1 MLIEMWSPAFKK
13 EGEIREP
20 IKFHLGLNVVMGMD
34 NADNS
39 IGKSSTLL
47 AIDFIFGGTSY
58 LKSVAVKKVGDHPIY
73 FSFKFDKTYYFSRDT
88 ENSEKIIEYKNGYDV
103 IDKTH
108 TKDDYM
114 DFLKDKYD
122 LNNKG
127 LSFRLGVSGF
137 FRIAGKSNQD
147 LDYPLKVYSSQS
159 SEGALTTLIQL
170 FDYYDDIEIYREKL
184 TESKNKLK
192 AFKEARKY
200 NFISN
205 LIGGQKQFELNAAR
219 IKELEYQ
226 LSQLQEDEENL
237 RINSQDLENSKQ
249 KIKLKNQK
257 LELEKLML
265 DKQRRLKLL
274 DISLEY
280 GLYPTEADVSSLQ
293 EFFPSVEVKKIFE
306 IEKYH
311 KKLAKILDSE
321 FSNEK
326 EQLTHELKQIED
338 VLQNTNI
345 QLSEIGASTHLS
357 ADFLDKYTE
366 LTSTINALKEQN
378 KAYLDEN
385 KLNKIKLDADKDLK
399 RSIEEILVEL
409 QSIINAKMREFND
422 VLYPDVRKSP
432 QITLK
437 AYNSYSFHTPD
448 DDGTGTKFKGVLV
461 LDLAILYL
469 TNLPILA
476 HDSLLF
482 KNISDQAIAGLVKLY
497 TQTAKLGKQVFIA
510 IDKTASY
517 GSETEKVLK
526 DNTVLRLSD
535 NGNELFGISWSKGAN
550 ENES

>member
-13 EGEIREP
+13 EGKIREP
-20 IKFHLGLNVVMGMD
+20 IKFHLGLNVIMGMD

-47 AIDFIFGGTSY
+47 AIDFIFGGNSY
-58 LKSVAVKKVGDHPIY
+58 LKSVAVKKIGNHKIF
-73 FSFKFDKTYYFSRDT
+73 FSFKFNNSYYFSRDT
-88 ENSEKIIEYKNGYDV
+88 ANSDTVIEYKKGY
-103 IDKTH
+103 IDIIRT
-108 TKDDYM
+108 YSM
-114 DFLKDKYD
+114 DEFINFLKDNYN
-122 LNNKG
+122 LNNNG
-127 LSFRLGVSGF
+127 LSFRLGLSGF

-147 LDYPLKVYSSQS
+147 LDYPLKVYNSQS
-159 SEGALTTLIQL
+159 SESSLTTLIQL
-170 FDYYDDIEIYREKL
+170 FNYYDDIAIYQERL

-205 LIGGQKQFELNAAR
+205 LIGGQKQFELNATR

-226 LSQLQEDEENL
+226 LSQLQENEENL
-237 RINSQDLENSKQ
+237 NIDSQDVENSKQ
-249 KIKLKNQK
+249 KIRLKNQK

-265 DKQRRLKLL
+265 DRQRRLKLL

-280 GLYPTEADVSSLQ
+280 GLYPTEADISSLQ
-293 EFFPSVEVKKIFE
+293 EFLPSVEVKKIYE

-326 EQLTHELKQIED
+326 EQLHQELKQIEE
-338 VLQNTNI
+338 VLQETNLQI
-345 QLSEIGASTHLS
+345 SEIGASTHLS
-357 ADFLDKYTE
+357 ADFLEKYTE
-366 LTSTINALKEQN
+366 ITSTINALKEQN
-378 KAYLDEN
+378 KAYIDEN
-385 KLNKIKLDADKDLK
+385 KLNKIKLDADKELK
-399 RSIEEILVEL
+399 RSIEEILIDL
-409 QSIINAKMREFND
+409 QNIINTKMREFNN
-422 VLYPDVRKSP
+422 VLYPDIRKSP
-432 QITLK
+432 QITLR

-469 TNLPILA
+469 TNLPVLA

-482 KNISDQAIAGLVKLY
+482 KNISDQAITGLIKLY
-497 TQTAKLGKQVFIA
+497 TQTANLNKQVFIA

-517 GSETEKVLK
+517 GSETENVLK
-526 DNTVLRLSD
+526 ENTVLRLSD

>member
-13 EGEIREP
+13 QVEIRNP
-20 IKFHLGLNVVMGMD
+20 IKFQLGLNVIMGMD

-39 IGKSSTLL
+39 IGKSSALL
-47 AIDFIFGGTSY
+47 AIDFIFGGDSY
-58 LKSVAVKKVGDHPIY
+58 LKSVAVKKVGNHKIF

-88 ENSEKIIEYKNGYDV
+88 EQPNTIVEYKNGYED
-103 IDKTH
+103 I
-108 TKDDYM
+108 TKSYIM
-114 DFLKDKYD
+114 EEYIGFLKDKYN
-122 LNNKG
+122 LTNNG

-137 FRIAGKSNQD
+137 FRIAGKSNHD
-147 LDYPLKVYSSQS
+147 LDYPLKVFNAQS
-159 SEGALTTLIQL
+159 SESSLTTLIQL
-170 FDYYDDIEIYREKL
+170 FDYYNQIESYQLRLKD
-184 TESKNKLK
+184 SKDKLK

-205 LIGGQKQFELNAAR
+205 LIGGQKQFEANALK
-219 IKELEYQ
+219 IQELEYQ
-226 LSQLQEDEENL
+226 LSQLKEDENL
-237 RINSQDLENSKQ
+237 NIDTQDVEKSKQ
-249 KIKLKNQK
+249 KIQLKNK
-257 LELEKLML
+257 KIELEKLL
-265 DKQRRLKLL
+265 LEKQHRLKLL

-280 GLYPTEADVSSLQ
+280 GLYPTEADISSLQ
-293 EFFPSVEVKKIFE
+293 KFFPSVEVKKIYE
-306 IEKYH
+306 VEKYH

-326 EQLTHELKQIED
+326 VQLNQELENIEEN
-338 VLQNTNI
+338 LREINLLISN
-345 QLSEIGASTHLS
+345 IGASTHLS
-357 ADFLDKYTE
+357 IDFLEKFSE

-378 KAYLDEN
+378 QAYIDEN
-385 KLNKIKLDADKDLK
+385 KLNKSKQDADKDLK

-409 QSIINAKMREFND
+409 QNIINTKMREFND
-422 VLYPDVRKSP
+422 ILYPDIRKSP

-469 TNLPILA
+469 TNLPALA

-482 KNISDQAIAGLVKLY
+482 KNISDQAILGLTKLY
-497 TQTAKLGKQVFIA
+497 SQTARIGKQVFIA
-510 IDKTASY
+510 IDKTSSY
-517 GSETEKVLK
+517 GNETVQILK
-526 DNTVLRLSD
+526 ENTVLRLSD

>member
-13 EGEIREP
+13 NGQIREP

-39 IGKSSTLL
+39 IGKSSALL
-47 AIDFIFGGTSY
+47 AIDFIFGGDSY
-58 LKSVAVKKVGDHPIY
+58 LKSVAVQKVGNHPIY
-73 FSFKFDKTYYFSRDT
+73 FSFKFNKTYYFSRNT
-88 ENSEKIIEYKNGYDV
+88 ETPDKVIEYKNGYDDV
-103 IDKTH
+103 DTAH
-108 TKDDYM
+108 TKDEYIKI
-114 DFLKDKYD
+114 LKDKYE
-122 LNNKG
+122 LNNTG

-147 LDYPLKVYSSQS
+147 LNYPLKVFNSQS
-159 SEGALTTLIQL
+159 SESSLTTLIQL
-170 FDYYDDIEIYREKL
+170 FNYFENIEIYREKL
-184 TESKNKLK
+184 TDSKNKLK
-192 AFKEARKY
+192 AFKDARKY

-205 LIGGQKQFELNAAR
+205 LIGGQKQFESNVAR

-226 LSQLQEDEENL
+226 LLQLQENGENL
-237 RINSQDLENSKQ
+237 TVDSQDVENSKE
-249 KIKLKNQK
+249 KIRLKNQK
-257 LELEKLML
+257 IELEKLML

-280 GLYPTEADVSSLQ
+280 GLYPTEADISSLQ
-293 EFFPSVEVKKIFE
+293 VFFPSVEVKKIYE
-306 IEKYH
+306 VEKYH
-311 KKLAKILDSE
+311 KKLSKILDSE
-321 FSNEK
+321 FSTEK
-326 EQLTHELKQIED
+326 EKLTKELKQIEE
-338 VLQNTNI
+338 VLQNTNL

-385 KLNKIKLDADKDLK
+385 KLNKIKLVADKNLK
-399 RSIEEILVEL
+399 RSIEEILVDL
-409 QSIINAKMREFND
+409 QSLINAKMREFND
-422 VLYPDVRKSP
+422 VLYPDIRKSP

-469 TNLPILA
+469 TNLPVLA

-482 KNISDQAIAGLVKLY
+482 KNISDQAISGLIKLY

-510 IDKTASY
+510 IDRTASY
-517 GSETEKVLK
+517 GSETEKILK

-535 NGNELFGISWSKGAN
+535 KGNELFGISWSKGAN
-550 ENES
+550 GNES